1 MWATFGK
8 KPQLMYLEQFFGFHP
23 PSSNVCRM
31 ARGDSGKGL
40 GRITAK
46 STFGQLEH
54 EKRRLRWMLHRGAI
68 SGMDW
73 ITWWGEV

>member
-1 MWATFGK
+1 MGDFWQKASM
-8 KPQLMYLEQFFGFHP
+8 QLMYLEQSFGFH
-23 PSSNVCRM
+23 SQVVMCVGGQG
-31 ARGDSGKGL
+31 GDLGKGL

-68 SGMDW
+68 SGMD
-73 ITWWGEV
+73 